1 MQCWCQLE
9 SLTWVNSFTPASQR
23 WGEEF
28 LGLYTTECKCT
39 TALPSIIEKGDRCPD
54 AQTNLESLKIATSQ
68 NINNISHKTESSSW
82 TYKRKHHIIN
92 FLMWCNVCLPWRA
105 VVARICL
112 VSCELSSPG
121 PKDARQH
128 SFQITCF
135 NLWLHAS
142 GSQMLSFCPTTCN
155 LMLTL
160 VNYLNFVNK
169 SITRPQH
176 KKRRNLSVKFFECW
190 PGPKRSTILT
200 Q

>member
-1 MQCWCQLE
+1 M
-9 SLTWVNSFTPASQR
+9 
-23 WGEEF
+23 
-28 LGLYTTECKCT
+28 
-39 TALPSIIEKGDRCPD
+39 
-54 AQTNLESLKIATSQ
+54 
-68 NINNISHKTESSSW
+68 NNISHKTESSSW
-82 TYKRKHHIIN
+82 TYKRKHHIIK
-92 FLMWCNVCLPWRA
+92 FLMWCNVCLPRRA

-142 GSQMLSFCPTTCN
+142 GSKILVLSFCLTSCN

-169 SITRPQH
+169 SDKARPQ
-176 KKRRNLSVKFFECW
+176 KKKSFCENLWV
-190 PGPKRSTILT
+190 LT
-200 Q
+200 RTQEVDSAHSINQNVLIQIAGQYFDR